1 MSRRFAA
8 LALLTAVFLAGA
20 AATLGTL
27 RIVESREDSEA
38 SAVFRR
44 DTDNRDRRP
53 PRSPDER
60 QQGRDESRRWTDL
73 TRLLVS
79 ERLVKALD
87 LTEEQVSEINLA
99 LDRNQDAAQAVWA
112 EVLPVLQGQ
121 RDSLEA
127 EIDRILTP
135 EQQERFSRFLRSD
148 RDRMMRGWE
157 SRRSRDS
164 GRR

>member
-8 LALLTAVFLAGA
+8 ISLLAAVFLTGV

-27 RIVESREDSEA
+27 RIVEHRADSAE
-38 SAVFRR
+38 SAVFRP
-44 DTDNRDRRP
+44 DWDRRP
-53 PRSPDER
+53 PRSPEER
-60 QQGRDESRRWTDL
+60 QQGGRDEPRRWTEM

-79 ERLVKALD
+79 ERLVRALD

-99 LDRNQDAAQAVWA
+99 LDRNQEAAQATWA
-112 EVLPVLQGQ
+112 DVLPVLQSQ

-127 EIDRILTP
+127 EIGRILTP
-135 EQQERFSRFLRSD
+135 EQQETFSRILSSD
-148 RDRMMRGWE
+148 RDRVQRGRDT
-157 SRRSRDS
+157 RRSRDS

>member
-8 LALLTAVFLAGA
+8 IALLSAVFLAGG

-27 RIVESREDSEA
+27 RIVEHRAGSER
-38 SAVFRR
+38 SAVFRP
-44 DTDNRDRRP
+44 DRDRRP
-53 PRSPDER
+53 SRPPEER
-60 QQGRDESRRWTDL
+60 QQGGRDEPRRWSDM

-87 LTEEQVSEINLA
+87 LSEEQVSEINLA
-99 LDRNQDAAQAVWA
+99 LDRNREDAQAFWA
-112 EVLPVLQGQ
+112 DVLPVLQAQ

-127 EIDRILTP
+127 EIGRILTP
-135 EQQERFSRFLRSD
+135 GQRDRFSRILSID
-148 RDRMMRGWE
+148 RDRVQRSRDG
-157 SRRSRDS
+157 RRSRDS

>member
-8 LALLTAVFLAGA
+8 LALLGAVFLAGV

-27 RIVESREDSEA
+27 RIVEHQSDAEQ
-38 SAVFRR
+38 SAVFRP
-44 DTDNRDRRP
+44 DNRDRRP
-53 PRSPDER
+53 PRSPEER
-60 QQGRDESRRWTDL
+60 PQERDEPRRWTEM

-79 ERLVKALD
+79 ERLVRALD
-87 LTEEQVSEINLA
+87 LTEEQVNGINLA
-99 LDRNQDAAQAVWA
+99 LDRNQEAAQATWA
-112 EVLPVLQGQ
+112 DVLPVLQSQ

-127 EIDRILTP
+127 EIGRILTP
-135 EQQERFSRFLRSD
+135 EQQETFSRILSSD
-148 RDRMMRGWE
+148 RDRVLRSRD